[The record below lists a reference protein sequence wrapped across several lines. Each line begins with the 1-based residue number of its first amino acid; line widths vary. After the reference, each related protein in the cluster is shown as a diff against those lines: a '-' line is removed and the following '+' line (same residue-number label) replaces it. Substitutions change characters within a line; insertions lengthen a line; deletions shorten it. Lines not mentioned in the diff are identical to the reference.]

1 MATNLRSAKSKAE
14 SILKPSGT
22 TKGTKTPD
30 SGLKPSQV
38 KREGIEATLNGLS
51 NMTINDVGSAL
62 SPFSEGE
69 FKITDVKN
77 TAHLP
82 QASVQEH
89 SVSMQNMQGA
99 IRLLELHQES
109 AKVTGKV
116 FDVVKERAA
125 TFGKGVQ
132 AVTQIEKVK
141 GELFKYQEQVEQNGI
156 LGLRV
161 DSKRAE
167 HTAYSQQIVYDKQS
181 FLQKV
186 EQARLSV
193 ATMEVTLEQS
203 REKLKALGIT
213 PTQTISTKPVN

>member
-1 MATNLRSAKSKAE
+1 MPTNLRSAKSKAE
-14 SILKPSGT
+14 SILKPQ
-22 TKGTKTPD
+22 GTKTPV
-30 SGLKPSQV
+30 SGLSPS
-38 KREGIEATLNGLS
+38 KGKGEGIEATLNGLS
-51 NMTINDVGSAL
+51 SMTINDVGAAMT
-62 SPFSEGE
+62 PFSEGE
-69 FKITDVKN
+69 FKVTDVRN
-77 TAHLP
+77 TGHLP

-89 SVSMQNMQGA
+89 SASMANMQGA
-99 IRLLELHQES
+99 IRLLELQQES
-109 AKVTGKV
+109 AKVTGKT
-116 FDVVKERAA
+116 FDVLKERAV

-141 GELFKYQEQVEQNGI
+141 GEVFKYQEQVEQNGI

-161 DSKRAE
+161 DSKKAE
-167 HTAYSQQIVYDKQS
+167 HAAYSQQVGYDKQS

-213 PTQTISTKPVN
+213 PTQTIAAKPVK